1 LTQNEKLLRKEEN
14 EKNAMKQ
21 KLKRDEKEKEDL
33 IEALRHAENETK
45 LLTETLSK
53 ERTESRK
60 FENIGGARR
69 KEPGQEKSKNLRS
82 DLAKLEEDKR
92 VLLTKLKNFK
102 AESKQKID
110 ALKCSFQ
117 ADKEKFSENNEIL
130 VQKIAQQSKVNNLLS
145 VLWGV
150 FSCQGE
156 S

>member
-21 KLKRDEKEKEDL
+21 KLKREEKEKEDL

-45 LLTETLSK
+45 QLAETLRK
-53 ERTESRK
+53 ERTES
-60 FENIGGARR
+60 IGGARR
-69 KEPGQEKSKNLRS
+69 KEPAQEKSKNLRS
-82 DLAKLEEDKR
+82 ELAKLEEDKR
-92 VLLTKLKNFK
+92 VLVTKLKNFK

-117 ADKEKFSENNEIL
+117 ADKEKFLEHNEIL
-130 VQKIAQQSKVNNLLS
+130 MQKIAQQSKVNHLLS

-150 FSCQGE
+150 YSCQGE
-156 S
+156 N